1 MLLLKYVCKTLLI
14 FRKFLK
20 ENVYYDEEVA
30 AKLLAEQGLYDLA
43 YYFAKV
49 SAFFETDI

>member
-1 MLLLKYVCKTLLI
+1 MKSILLLI

-20 ENVYYDEEVA
+20 ENSYYDEEVA

-49 SAFFETDI
+49 SAFKRIAFNIF